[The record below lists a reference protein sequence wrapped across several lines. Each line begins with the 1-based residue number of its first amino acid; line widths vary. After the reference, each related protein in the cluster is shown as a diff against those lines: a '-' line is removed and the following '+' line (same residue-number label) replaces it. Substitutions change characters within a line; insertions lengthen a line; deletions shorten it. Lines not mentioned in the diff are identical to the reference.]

1 LTAQSAPASPERF
14 PSAGTIP
21 AGGDDRIPRIFL
33 AAADLLVLGIAL
45 LGASRFA
52 PAVQR
57 MLLPGGLLGGV
68 LPFWLRMPAVP
79 RPELFPALSE
89 VVWLL
94 PATAPATLLALE
106 LFGGYGRFVGQSAV
120 RVATTVVG
128 SQMIALSFSALV
140 VFALKLSNS
149 SRIVIFTYA
158 LLSAVGLLV
167 YRGAIWAYQRRRR
180 AHGLYAKNVL
190 VVGQPRAVEWMI
202 EHFRTHA
209 PETDFRLAGWLRAS
223 PAPNHAPERRRD
235 ETRRQIPLER
245 LGDVEDLG
253 DLLMH
258 HPVHEVIAIQS
269 SVDRDW
275 LRPVMETC
283 EYFRIR
289 LRIVSEALLVGTPG
303 ELQLV
308 YCGDPLRLPEVV
320 LAPPNLDADVL
331 VVKRLI
337 DVAISA
343 TLLILLAPL
352 FLLIAIAIKVTT
364 PGLPVFYRWQAIG
377 LNGRPFTG
385 YKFTSMVAGADRQKQ
400 TLLDRNEMQGPVFKV
415 KNDPR
420 ITSLG
425 GFLRKYSL
433 DELPQ
438 LWCVLKGD
446 MSLVGPRPALRD
458 ELMRYELWHKRKLCV
473 KPGITCL
480 WQVSGRNRISRFDD
494 WVRLDLEYIDRWN
507 LWLDM
512 RILARTVWAVLS
524 GSGS

>member
-1 LTAQSAPASPERF
+1 LTAQIARAVTERLASG
-14 PSAGTIP
+14 GTIP

-33 AAADLLVLGIAL
+33 GAADLLVLGLAL
-45 LGASRFA
+45 LGANRFA
-52 PAVQR
+52 PDVQR
-57 MLLPGGLLGGV
+57 LLLPGGLLGGV
-68 LPFWLRMPAVP
+68 LPAWLRMPPVP
-79 RPELFPALSE
+79 RPESFPALAE

-106 LFGGYGRFVGQSAV
+106 LFGGYGRFVGQSAA
-120 RVATTVVG
+120 RVAATVIG
-128 SQMIALSFSALV
+128 SQMVALSFSALV

-167 YRGAIWAYQRRRR
+167 YRGGIWAYQRRRR
-180 AHGLYAKNVL
+180 AQGLYAKNML
-190 VVGQPRAVEWMI
+190 VVGQPRAVEWI
-202 EHFRTHA
+202 VDHFRHHA
-209 PETDFRLAGWLRAS
+209 PETDFRLAGWLRAA
-223 PAPNHAPERRRD
+223 PASDHLPERRRD
-235 ETRRQIPLER
+235 EARRQIALER
-245 LGDVEDLG
+245 LGDVDDLA
-253 DLLMH
+253 DLLVH
-258 HPVHEVIAIQS
+258 HPIHEVIAIQS

-275 LRPVMETC
+275 LRPIMETC

-289 LRIVSEALLVGTPG
+289 LRIVSEALLVGTPRD
-303 ELQLV
+303 LQLV
-308 YCGDPLRLPEVV
+308 YRGDPLRLPEVV

-337 DVAISA
+337 DVVVSA
-343 TLLILLAPL
+343 TLLVLLAPL
-352 FLLIAIAIKVTT
+352 FLLIAAAIKMTT
-364 PGLPVFYRWQAIG
+364 PRLPVFYRWQAIG

-385 YKFTSMVAGADRQKQ
+385 YKFTSMIAGADRQKQ
-400 TLLDRNEMQGPVFKV
+400 MLLDRNEMQGPVFKV
-415 KNDPR
+415 RNDPR
-420 ITSLG
+420 ITPLG
-425 GFLRKYSL
+425 RFLRKYSL

-438 LWCVLKGD
+438 IWCVLKGD

-480 WQVSGRNRISRFDD
+480 WQVSGRNRISSFDD

-512 RILARTVWAVLS
+512 RILARTVWAVVS